1 MSSSKTPYS
10 PQALLGKRILVTG
23 GGTGLGKGVAAYLA
37 AHGAQVHLWG
47 RRREV
52 LDGAAAE
59 INRACGET
67 RAHVQVVD
75 IRKAELVDAAVAEI
89 WGQHGPLTGLINN
102 AAANF
107 IAQTHELSPRAF
119 EAITSTVMNGAFYTT
134 HACGKR
140 WIEQGLKGSI
150 VSTLVTWVWTGSAFV
165 VPSAMAKAAV
175 NAMTMSLAVEW
186 ARYGIR
192 INAVAPGPFPTEY
205 AWKMLSP
212 TDDVKVGATS
222 ADEVPMGRYGEVPEL
237 GNLMVLL
244 LGDGC
249 DYLTGETI
257 CIDGGHHLAAPST
270 FAGLTRLSDDSW
282 RRIREAS
289 QAATAAS
296 KAQRNT

>member
-1 MSSSKTPYS
+1 MPLYAAD
-10 PQALLGKRILVTG
+10 ALAGKRILITG
-23 GGTGLGKGVAAYLA
+23 GGTGLGKGVALHLA
-37 AHGAQVHLWG
+37 QHGAQVHLWG
-47 RRREV
+47 RRPEV
-52 LDGAAAE
+52 LEAAAAE
-59 INRACGET
+59 INGKVGTR
-67 RAHVQVVD
+67 RAHFQAVD
-75 IRKAELVDAAVAEI
+75 IRKAEAVDAAVGEI
-89 WGQHGPLTGLINN
+89 WERHGPLTGLINN

-107 IAQTHELSPRAF
+107 IAPTKDLSPRGF
-119 EAITSTVMNGAFYTT
+119 EAITSTVMNGAFFTT

-140 WIEQGLKGSI
+140 WIDQGLKGSI

-212 TDDVKVGATS
+212 TEDVKVGATS
-222 ADEVPMGRYGEVPEL
+222 SDEVPMGRYGEIPEL

-270 FAGLTRLSDDSW
+270 FAGLTKLSDDAW
-282 RRIREAS
+282 RKIKESA
-289 QAATAAS
+289 QAATAATKS
-296 KAQRNT
+296 QRTV

>member
-1 MSSSKTPYS
+1 M
-10 PQALLGKRILVTG
+10 
-23 GGTGLGKGVAAYLA
+23 
-37 AHGAQVHLWG
+37 
-47 RRREV
+47 
-52 LDGAAAE
+52 
-59 INRACGET
+59 
-67 RAHVQVVD
+67 
-75 IRKAELVDAAVAEI
+75 
-89 WGQHGPLTGLINN
+89 
-102 AAANF
+102 
-107 IAQTHELSPRAF
+107 
-119 EAITSTVMNGAFYTT
+119 MNGAFFTT

-140 WIEQGLKGSI
+140 WIDQGLKGSI

-222 ADEVPMGRYGEVPEL
+222 ADEVPMGRYGELPEL
-237 GNLMVLL
+237 GNLMILL

-249 DYLTGETI
+249 DYITGETI

-270 FAGLTRLSDDSW
+270 FAGLTKLNDEAW
-282 RRIREAS
+282 RKIREAS
-289 QAATAAS
+289 QAATASS

>member
-1 MSSSKTPYS
+1 MPLYAVD
-10 PQALLGKRILVTG
+10 ALAGKRILITG
-23 GGTGLGKGVAAYLA
+23 GGTGLGKGVATHLA
-37 AHGAQVHLWG
+37 RHGAHVHLWG
-47 RRREV
+47 RRPEV
-52 LDGAAAE
+52 LEAAAAE
-59 INRACGET
+59 INGIVGAR
-67 RAHVQVVD
+67 RAHIQAVD
-75 IRKAELVDAAVAEI
+75 IRKADAVDAAVGEI
-89 WGQHGPLTGLINN
+89 WAQHGPLTGLINN

-107 IAQTHELSPRAF
+107 IAPTKDLSPRGF
-119 EAITSTVMNGAFYTT
+119 EAITSTVMNGAFFTT
-134 HACGKR
+134 HAVGRR
-140 WIEQGLKGSI
+140 WIDQGLKGSI
-150 VSTLVTWVWTGSAFV
+150 VSTLVTWVWSGSAFV

-212 TDDVKVGATS
+212 TEDVKVGATS
-222 ADEVPMGRYGEVPEL
+222 SDEVPMGRFGEIPEL

-257 CIDGGHHLAAPST
+257 AIDGGHHLAAPST
-270 FAGLTRLSDDSW
+270 FAGLTKLSDDAW
-282 RRIREAS
+282 RKIKESA

-296 KAQRNT
+296 KSQRAV